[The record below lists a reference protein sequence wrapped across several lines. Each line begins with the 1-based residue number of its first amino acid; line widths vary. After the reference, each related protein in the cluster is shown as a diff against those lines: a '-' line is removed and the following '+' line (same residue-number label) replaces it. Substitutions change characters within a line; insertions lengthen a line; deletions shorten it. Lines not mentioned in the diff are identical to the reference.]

1 VFQYFCD
8 DILKLDNVVRFH
20 QDISLRVDGGPSAK
34 SLAENPSPARN
45 SRGVFHFLGLSPQEH
60 TAPSVCPNLAAEP
73 EAGDSRESGEDGSN
87 KPETNLEGGLGSRL
101 EGCQRRTK
109 GRPGSSRNRMRH
121 YHLQLGLHPD
131 QDPSGKR
138 SKAAKQYVESVA

>member
-1 VFQYFCD
+1 M
-8 DILKLDNVVRFH
+8 
-20 QDISLRVDGGPSAK
+20 ISLNLTTLYGFTKTYRCVSMAGRPPNRWQQKPAASQKLKRRLPLLRFKSSRAHRPERLSKLSGGTGG
-34 SLAENPSPARN
+34 
-45 SRGVFHFLGLSPQEH
+45 RGQPRIRRGWFK
-60 TAPSVCPNLAAEP
+60 
-73 EAGDSRESGEDGSN
+73 RR
-87 KPETNLEGGLGSRL
+87 ETNLEGGLGSRL
-101 EGCQRRTK
+101 EGCQRRTR